1 MEDRTDSPMAVKVEK
16 HSHYVILTYF
26 HGDTNSMVDAHFAR
40 ALSSTCNDRAPAAK
54 AKKIRKTVKLGE
66 SQKNPILRETGKPI
80 DPHCFC
86 SCLLQRR
93 TAPARGVWWT
103 LTLSRRFLRR
113 AAS

>member
-1 MEDRTDSPMAVKVEK
+1 MEDRTDSPMAVKVER

-40 ALSSTCNDRAPAAK
+40 ALSSTCNDKAPAAK
-54 AKKIRKTVKLGE
+54 AKKNRKTVKLGE
-66 SQKNPILRETGKPI
+66 SQKIQSCVKPI

-93 TAPARGVWWT
+93 IAPARGVWWT
-103 LTLSRRFLRR
+103 LTLSQRFLRR
-113 AAS
+113 AASWA